1 MKQQS
6 QPEKLNCSS
15 YEKHVSVS
23 KYPKLYHNPYPF
35 SKCHRQSQN
44 LRLLMDR
51 ALGFHL
57 VCRMQCCSVLCAVP
71 TQLCSFAEMGIGSHV
86 RPARQSRDCL
96 RGRPL
101 RAPPLFAAVRLA
113 LGIGTAH
120 RCTRRVGGTS
130 AHPHSASDS
139 SFGVV
144 LRIHAH
150 MRPHGLGR
158 NTSHKPCASP
168 LHPSAQ
174 SRLSPESPAPWLMH
188 LVRPR
193 YMSGI
198 PFYRLWRKP

>member
-1 MKQQS
+1 
-6 QPEKLNCSS
+6 
-15 YEKHVSVS
+15 
-23 KYPKLYHNPYPF
+23 
-35 SKCHRQSQN
+35 
-44 LRLLMDR
+44 
-51 ALGFHL
+51 
-57 VCRMQCCSVLCAVP
+57 MQCLRICGHYRPNHTPGTKS
-71 TQLCSFAEMGIGSHV
+71 GIGACV

-96 RGRPL
+96 RGRPP

-120 RCTRRVGGTS
+120 RCTSRVGGTS

-144 LRIHAH
+144 LRIRAH

-158 NTSHKPCASP
+158 NTSLKPCVTP

-174 SRLSPESPAPWLMH
+174 SRLSPESPAPWLMR

-198 PFYRLWRKP
+198 PFLLNTAQAL